1 MSELDLSIF
10 GEEHV
15 KRYLETN
22 GEVGYEWNGVPTL
35 ILFTIGRKSGLER
48 RTPLIFGRDGDAF
61 VIIASQGGAPTHPSW
76 FLNLLNDPSAQVQV
90 KDVRF
95 QVRARTAKDDDE
107 RNRLWSMMTTFWPS
121 YDTYQ
126 SRTDRRIPLVVLEP
140 VG

>member
-1 MSELDLSIF
+1 MSELDLSLF
-10 GEEHV
+10 GDEHV

-35 ILFTIGRKSGLER
+35 VLFTIGRKSGLER
-48 RTPLIFGRDGDAF
+48 RNPLIFGRDGESF

-90 KDVRF
+90 KDQRIK
-95 QVRARTAKDDDE
+95 VRARTAEDDE
-107 RNRLWSMMTTFWPS
+107 RSRLWSMMTSVWPS

-126 SRTDRRIPLVVLEP
+126 SRTERRIPLVVLEP

>member
-1 MSELDLSIF
+1 VSELDLSLF
-10 GEEHV
+10 GDEHV

-35 ILFTIGRKSGLER
+35 VLFTIGRKSGLER
-48 RTPLIFGRDGDAF
+48 RTPLIFGRDGDAL
-61 VIIASQGGAPTHPSW
+61 VVIASQGGAPTHPSW

-90 KDVRF
+90 KDQRLK
-95 QVRARTAKDDDE
+95 VRARTAKDEE

-126 SRTDRRIPLVVLEP
+126 SRTDRRIPLVVLER